1 MVCFR
6 NSEKTGNLLS
16 EGVHKAC
23 RAGEVRQWIKGLAF
37 KVWEPEFEYPLATQK
52 LDVSI
57 CNPGLLREARRQK
70 RENLQKLGGQPAC
83 E

>member
-1 MVCFR
+1 M
-6 NSEKTGNLLS
+6 
-16 EGVHKAC
+16 
-23 RAGEVRQWIKGLAF
+23 RQWIKGLAF
-37 KVWEPEFEYPLATQK
+37 KVWEPEFEYPHATQK

-83 E
+83 EYNRQSNKEAVSDMEITEDRYLR